1 MFKKIIIGL
10 VVLGVIVLAGW
21 KLFFSGGDVST
32 TIEKKRDEL
41 TAYHMEA
48 TMDIEQGEN
57 VKNYLVKTDYQKL
70 EENENFKVSLTDTN
84 INQEQIIIK
93 NAEGVYVLTP
103 TLNQVYKFK
112 SEWPTNSP
120 KPYLYHAILSSFDG
134 KHEIKKV
141 DDGIIVT
148 TNPNYT
154 NNPTWVKQDVKLTN
168 DLSPKYVNI
177 YNAKNEAIVKIN
189 FTTVDFSPKFEDGYF
204 DVKLTMQEA
213 RSTMSET
220 TSSIEKDFPLYPTGA
235 NVAATKKEE
244 ITSNIGGAEVV
255 IMVYEGTDS
264 FTVVQQL
271 LDSNEELVI
280 SEVDG
285 ELESVFSG
293 VAYSKNNYLIYIEDN
308 IKYQIY
314 SKDLSTAKKLE
325 VAQGMEYNIIK

>member
-10 VVLGVIVLAGW
+10 VVLGVIALAGW
-21 KLFFSGGDVST
+21 KLFFSGGDVMT
-32 TIEKKRDEL
+32 TIDKKREEL

-57 VKNYLVKTDYQKL
+57 IKNYLVKTDYQKV
-70 EENENFKVSLTDTN
+70 EDKENFKVSLTDTN
-84 INQEQIIIK
+84 INQEQIIVK
-93 NAEGVYVLTP
+93 NNEGVYVLTP

-120 KPYLYHAILSSFDG
+120 KPYLYQAILSTFDG

-148 TNPNYT
+148 TNPTYK

-168 DLSPKYVNI
+168 ELEPKYVNI
-177 YNAKNEAIVKIN
+177 YNAKNEALVKIN
-189 FTTVDFSPKFEDGYF
+189 FTAVDFSPKFDEGYF
-204 DVKLTMQEA
+204 DVKVTMQEA

-220 TSSIEKDFPLYPTGA
+220 TSSTEKDFPLYPSGA
-235 NVAATKKEE
+235 NVSATKKEE
-244 ITSNIGGAEVV
+244 ITSNVGGEEVV
-255 IMVYEGTDS
+255 IMVYEGTES

-271 LDSNEELVI
+271 LESNEELVI
-280 SEVDG
+280 SEIDG
-285 ELESVFSG
+285 ELESVLSG
-293 VAYSKNNYLIYIEDN
+293 VAYTKNNYLIYIEDS

-314 SKDLSTAKKLE
+314 SKDLTTAQKLE
-325 VAQGMEYNIIK
+325 VAQGMEYNAIK